1 MIAKNM
7 LRYSVMRYHSQ
18 QNLNMISRTFSA
30 APILNRKTN
39 PSLPNLATAKEV
51 TKKTEIKRKAFS
63 RLFDFVEHYGEKVL
77 DKLLPEVAMK
87 AVKTFSRGTKALLA
101 DMKEYSWVNHVL
113 TETSN
118 WQKACLTLSRRQLE
132 IYLYLP
138 GEMMRVTPV
147 LIVSAFPFAQNVAF
161 PLAMMFPNH
170 LLSSHFYNENQQSM
184 AYHGKIV
191 GRQSHYRHVLRYL
204 NSSIVTPK
212 SGFEQILSTIL
223 HDKTTPNPAAILRL
237 KSIFEEAAILHI
249 KLLTAPHVKHLMRA
263 HQVRGSILWIPRFR
277 LQQHA
282 NLVHQ
287 IDLAI
292 VREGGP
298 DLLSL
303 EELRRA
309 CHLRGLNVKD
319 QDQAVMLKYL
329 TEWLTVTSKLDYT
342 SMSMLLHLPILLGY
356 NHGSRIWD

>member
-1 MIAKNM
+1 MPFYI
-7 LRYSVMRYHSQ
+7 L
-18 QNLNMISRTFSA
+18 TFY
-30 APILNRKTN
+30 
-39 PSLPNLATAKEV
+39 
-51 TKKTEIKRKAFS
+51 AF
-63 RLFDFVEHYGEKVL
+63 
-77 DKLLPEVAMK
+77 
-87 AVKTFSRGTKALLA
+87 
-101 DMKEYSWVNHVL
+101 
-113 TETSN
+113 
-118 WQKACLTLSRRQLE
+118 
-132 IYLYLP
+132 
-138 GEMMRVTPV
+138 
-147 LIVSAFPFAQNVAF
+147 
-161 PLAMMFPNH
+161 
-170 LLSSHFYNENQQSM
+170 LLS
-184 AYHGKIV
+184 
-191 GRQSHYRHVLRYL
+191 
-204 NSSIVTPK
+204 
-212 SGFEQILSTIL
+212 
-223 HDKTTPNPAAILRL
+223 
-237 KSIFEEAAILHI
+237 AAILHI

-292 VREGGP
+292 IREGGP
-298 DLLSL
+298 NLLSL